1 MSVEPGTA
9 AFAQK
14 AEAQESPTV
23 QIVSPETLNSA
34 PVSAAWR
41 YWNALRGTRPFP
53 ARGELVPREMAS
65 FLRNIVLV
73 RVIDGGKDYEYRIVG
88 DAHVQ
93 AHGFD
98 FRHLRLT
105 QVEATK
111 VDFSTRATYEHVR
124 NTATPFAVR
133 GWIGL
138 HIINARFSYH
148 ESVFLPLGTNGVV
161 DHLLI
166 VSAYTPRGGERA

>member
-1 MSVEPGTA
+1 MSVQPDTA

-14 AEAQESPTV
+14 ADTQESPSV

-34 PVSAAWR
+34 PVSVAWR
-41 YWNALRGTRPFP
+41 YWNALRGARPFP
-53 ARGELVPREMAS
+53 ARSDLVPREMAS

-73 RVIDGGKDYEYRIVG
+73 RVLDSGKDYEYCIVG

-93 AHGFD
+93 AQGFD

-105 QVEATK
+105 QVEAAK
-111 VDFSTRATYEHVR
+111 IDFSTRATYEHVS
-124 NTATPFAVR
+124 NTAMPFTVR

-138 HIINARFSYH
+138 HITDTRFSYH
-148 ESVFLPLGTNGVV
+148 ESVFLPLGANGVV